1 MILAVVGGKGGVGTT
16 TVAYNLAA
24 ALDAVLVDADLGMA
38 DLPAP
43 RGPDLHDVLAGRA
56 SALEAIDEGTPVPLL
71 PCGRTLAGFRAA
83 EPTALVEALD
93 TVAAGYERVVVDCP
107 AGMGSDVGLSLF
119 AADACVVVTNPEA
132 TALSNALRIRA
143 LAREL
148 DVALSQVVVNEADEK
163 SMPRDRIRTAV
174 GAPVTEIPHSEAVA
188 TAQAHGQPVAAFDP
202 ECAASEQFRA
212 LAAAIRG
219 QARHSSVRS

>member
-24 ALDAVLVDADLGMA
+24 TLDAVLVDADLGMA

-56 SALEAIDEGTPVPLL
+56 TVHEAIHEGTPVPIV
-71 PCGRTLAGFRAA
+71 PCGRTLAGFRAV
-83 EPTALVEALD
+83 EPTGLVDALETVDAVAD
-93 TVAAGYERVVVDCP
+93 TVVVDCP
-107 AGMGSDVGLSLF
+107 AGMGSDAGLPLY
-119 AADACVVVTNPEA
+119 AADACVVVTNPGA

-148 DVALSQVVVNEADEK
+148 AVPLAQVVLNEADEQ

-174 GAPVTEIPHSEAVA
+174 GAPVTEIPSSEAVA
-188 TAQAHGQPVAAFDP
+188 TAQEHGQPVAAIDP
-202 ECAASEQFRA
+202 EGAASEQFRA
-212 LAAAIRG
+212 LAATIRG
-219 QARHSSVRS
+219 QFRHSSVRS